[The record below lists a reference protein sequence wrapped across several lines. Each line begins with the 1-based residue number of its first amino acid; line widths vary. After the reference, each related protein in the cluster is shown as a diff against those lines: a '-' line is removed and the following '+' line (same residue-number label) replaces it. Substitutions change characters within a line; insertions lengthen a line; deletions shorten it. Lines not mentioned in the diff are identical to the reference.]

1 EEAPAPGMTAEL
13 RAIMGRA
20 AIEAARAVSYVG
32 AGTVEFIADA
42 STGLRRDRFWFMEMN
57 TRLQVEHPVTEAVTG
72 VDLVEWQFRIAAGEA
87 LPLRQEQ
94 VQLSG
99 HAVEARVY
107 AEDPVHGFLP
117 STGRILALEFPEQ
130 DDIRIDTGVEA
141 GSEVSPFYDAMIAKV
156 IAHANSRDAAVESLG
171 AALDCTL
178 VAGPRTN
185 VTFLSTLLLSPE
197 FRIGKFDT
205 GFIDRNLA
213 ALGAIPHAADQ
224 AAVALGV
231 TRLLERQQKPI
242 PQNEGSSNAP
252 LSPWD
257 IPDAFQLSGPRTVSL
272 PVSAD
277 GEAVLAT
284 LSYSA
289 RGVVV
294 DVDGVAP
301 AADARIIETEDAVYV
316 IRGQRQTIV
325 KLMDIDEI
333 DAAHVDAGG
342 TVTSPMHGKIL
353 EILVSKGD
361 TVRKGQR
368 LAVVEAMKMEH
379 SLLAP
384 IDGKVAEIS
393 VAAGS
398 QIAEKA
404 KIMVITASQQA

>member
-1 EEAPAPGMTAEL
+1 
-13 RAIMGRA
+13 
-20 AIEAARAVSYVG
+20 
-32 AGTVEFIADA
+32 
-42 STGLRRDRFWFMEMN
+42 
-57 TRLQVEHPVTEAVTG
+57 
-72 VDLVEWQFRIAAGEA
+72 
-87 LPLRQEQ
+87 
-94 VQLSG
+94 
-99 HAVEARVY
+99 
-107 AEDPVHGFLP
+107 
-117 STGRILALEFPEQ
+117 
-130 DDIRIDTGVEA
+130 
-141 GSEVSPFYDAMIAKV
+141 
-156 IAHANSRDAAVESLG
+156 LG
-171 AALDCTL
+171 AALEGTL

-224 AAVALGV
+224 ASVALGV

-242 PQNEGSSNAP
+242 PRNEGGGNAL

-316 IRGQRQTIV
+316 IRGRRQTIV
-325 KLMDIDEI
+325 KLMDIEEI
-333 DAAHVDAGG
+333 DAAHVDTGG

-379 SLLAP
+379 SVLAP